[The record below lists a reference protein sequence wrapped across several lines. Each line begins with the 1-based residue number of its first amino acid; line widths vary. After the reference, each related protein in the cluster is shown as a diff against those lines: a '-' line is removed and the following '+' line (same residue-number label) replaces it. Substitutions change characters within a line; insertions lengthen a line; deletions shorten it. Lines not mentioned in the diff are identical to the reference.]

1 MLVSPFGGDGEM
13 ARRLRPHQPVL
24 RGWPHCARRKMQQ
37 WAQRRPGAPTIACA
51 TAGEAASI
59 IRRLDSPR
67 EQRLLADFRR
77 AAAPYAGSAAV
88 REFDAKHRDLLGA
101 SRA

>member
-1 MLVSPFGGDGEM
+1 AT
-13 ARRLRPHQPVL
+13 ARI
-24 RGWPHCARRKMQQ
+24 
-37 WAQRRPGAPTIACA
+37 GAGAVERACA

-77 AAAPYAGSAAV
+77 TAAPYASSAAV
-88 REFDAKHRDLLGA
+88 REFDTKHRDLVSTSLA
-101 SRA
+101 